1 MTDRSFER
9 ANDESRARLAIL
21 VETLTPEQLAV
32 DLGSGWTVASALA
45 HTGFWD
51 RWQAERW
58 TQVLAGTWSADDQSV
73 VDAEHLANEALHPY
87 WAAIDAEDVP
97 ALALEAATRLDSMIA
112 AAPDGV
118 IDAIEATPAAYMIH
132 RHRHRMDH
140 VDHIER
146 TIAAARTSGPPQA
159 VVQADRSY
167 VERNEESRRRLRS
180 VVAGLTAADLGRVPA
195 PTEEGSWTIGQI
207 LGHLAFWDRFRASLW
222 RSAQAAGPDRAPVD
236 LPSDFSEKINLGLS
250 SLIAAFAS
258 DSGDG
263 LLREVVAAAEEVDSV
278 IAGLPAEAP
287 IAAIL
292 ADHPSLLDR
301 SMHRNQHVDQI
312 GRG

>member
-9 ANDESRARLAIL
+9 ANDESRARLGKL
-21 VETLTPEQLAV
+21 VETLTPEQLAL

-58 TQVLAGTWSADDQSV
+58 TQVLAGKWSADDQSV

-87 WAAIDAEDVP
+87 WAAIDADDVP
-97 ALALEAATRLDSMIA
+97 ALALAAATHLDSMIA
-112 AAPDGV
+112 AAPDAV

-132 RHRHRMDH
+132 RHRHRMEH

-146 TIAAARTSGPPQA
+146 AIAAARTSGGARPALAP
-159 VVQADRSY
+159 DRSY
-167 VERNEESRRRLRS
+167 LERNEESRRRLTS
-180 VVAGLTAADLGRVPA
+180 VVAGLTAADLGRTPA

-207 LGHLAFWDRFRASLW
+207 LGHLAFWDRFRATLW
-222 RSAQAAGPDRAPVD
+222 RSAQAAGPDREPVD
-236 LPSDFSEKINLGLS
+236 LPSDFSEMVNRGLAPFIS
-250 SLIAAFAS
+250 AFAS
-258 DSGDG
+258 GSGDG
-263 LLREVVAAAEEVDSV
+263 LLREVIAAAEEVDGV

-287 IAAIL
+287 IAAVL
-292 ADHPSLLDR
+292 AGHPSLLDR
-301 SMHRNQHVDQI
+301 SMHRNQHIDQI
-312 GRG
+312 ERR